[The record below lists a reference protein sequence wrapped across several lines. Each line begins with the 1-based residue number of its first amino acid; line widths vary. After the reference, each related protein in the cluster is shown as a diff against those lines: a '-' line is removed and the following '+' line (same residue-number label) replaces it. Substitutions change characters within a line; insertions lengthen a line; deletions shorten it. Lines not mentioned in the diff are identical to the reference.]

1 MPLIKHILIIFRTQ
15 PIESPFWF
23 NDEEDACFNLTQAST
38 SAPIPEPLKQA
49 PKLQTTK
56 RTYKK
61 KEKPAA
67 TTATAD
73 VFAVSGAD
81 SDDGGLAEEP
91 VSIKRK
97 LYAPESEVRF

>member
-1 MPLIKHILIIFRTQ
+1 MVIFRTQ

-23 NDEEDACFNLTQAST
+23 DEEDACFNLTQAST
-38 SAPIPEPLKQA
+38 SAPIPEPPKQA
-49 PKLQTTK
+49 PKQQPIK

-67 TTATAD
+67 TTATTNATAD
-73 VFAVSGAD
+73 VFAVNGAD

-91 VSIKRK
+91 VAIKRK
-97 LYAPESEVRF
+97 PYVPESEVRF